1 MLRWRPWQLA
11 LAALAVV
18 PVLAL
23 DNSTS
28 LSSNLDVVGRMS
40 DSRTAVVINV
50 LAIVVAV
57 LTFCFSFTFMFS
69 RGRGSPAFGKGSIVG
84 MVGQF
89 ASGHRVC
96 LDE

>member
-69 RGRGSPAFGKGSIVG
+69 RGRMSPTYDNSRIVALIN
-84 MVGQF
+84 QF
-89 ASGHRVC
+89 ASKHHFTSH
-96 LDE
+96 